1 MDYELQRLTELLDKI
16 NPEHAAWIR
25 DQATRLTSDTE
36 AVYRALNSQ
45 QMWGGAGSIANDA
58 LADNPGVNEW
68 EWEAMIREFRS
79 LMIDIAT
86 ELKSQP
92 RHYPD
97 IDFWL
102 SSFTSWNSE

>member
-1 MDYELQRLTELLDKI
+1 MDYELNRLAEILDTI
-16 NPEHAAWIR
+16 NPEHATWVRESLALWHR
-25 DQATRLTSDTE
+25 DADATR
-36 AVYRALNSQ
+36 ARLNSK
-45 QMWGGAGSIANDA
+45 QMWGGAESIANDA
-58 LADNPGVNEW
+58 LADNPGMNEW
-68 EWEAMIREFRS
+68 QWEALIREYRS

-102 SSFTSWNSE
+102 SSFTSWNSD